1 MSRFLVIHTVE
12 DYEKWK
18 SVFDEHARTRQEYGG
33 KGATLFR
40 NADNPNNIVLL
51 WDWESAQKA
60 REFAQSDSLRE
71 VMQRAGV
78 QGMPTV
84 IFLDEVEKVKV

>member
-18 SVFDEHARTRQEYGG
+18 PIFDEHARVRKKYGRE
-33 KGATLFR
+33 GATLFR
-40 NADNPNNIVLL
+40 NADNPNNPVIL
-51 WDWESAQKA
+51 WEWEGAETA

-71 VMQRAGV
+71 AMQRAGV

-84 IFLDEVEKVKV
+84 IFLDEVETVKV